1 MEKRDTLLA
10 SAEAADASEEVK
22 NIEQNQPAQQHAQD
36 EHRKR
41 VYPSTRL
48 YVFIPRAV
56 FVETRPAA
64 RGQHALTQLQFFF
77 FKACDNTEPQL
88 DVKIAPC
95 ESITDQRLT
104 LKADRM

>member
-10 SAEAADASEEVK
+10 SADASEEVK

-64 RGQHALTQLQFFF
+64 RGQSRAHTTSILLLQS
-77 FKACDNTEPQL
+77 L
-88 DVKIAPC
+88 
-95 ESITDQRLT
+95 
-104 LKADRM
+104 